1 MLFEKSK
8 ENLEIITWYHK
19 SFSSAPRLSE
29 LGRGEVA
36 GRPGAGKVMLCS
48 PVLLSYLVV
57 RRVRVADVLALSL
70 PVVG

>member
-1 MLFEKSK
+1 MTF
-8 ENLEIITWYHK
+8 NLTL
-19 SFSSAPRLSE
+19 RVSE
-29 LGRGEVA
+29 LGRLGRA

-70 PVVG
+70 SVVG

>member
-1 MLFEKSK
+1 MNHSV
-8 ENLEIITWYHK
+8 
-19 SFSSAPRLSE
+19 SE

>member
-1 MLFEKSK
+1 MTF
-8 ENLEIITWYHK
+8 NLT
-19 SFSSAPRLSE
+19 SRFSE

-70 PVVG
+70 SVVG

>member
-1 MLFEKSK
+1 MTF
-8 ENLEIITWYHK
+8 NLT
-19 SFSSAPRLSE
+19 SRFSELGQ

>member
-1 MLFEKSK
+1 MCS
-8 ENLEIITWYHK
+8 
-19 SFSSAPRLSE
+19 LSE
-29 LGRGEVA
+29 LGRE
-36 GRPGAGKVMLCS
+36 GRAGKRGNGRKMLCS

>member
-1 MLFEKSK
+1 MTF
-8 ENLEIITWYHK
+8 NLTL
-19 SFSSAPRLSE
+19 RLSE